1 MLYFLVA
8 LVILFIGFLK
18 FPRKT
23 FISRYCLNLLLS
35 VDQLANTILLGD
47 PDETLSSRIGKG
59 SLKGSRF
66 CIFMAKILGFFDK
79 NHAVKNIEKDEG
91 SDQITKT

>member
-1 MLYFLVA
+1 MLYFLVV
-8 LVILFIGFLK
+8 LVVLFIGFLL

-23 FISRYCLNLLLS
+23 FIRRYCLNLLLS
-35 VDQLANTILLGD
+35 VDQFVNAVLFGD

-59 SLKGSRF
+59 SLKGNRF

-91 SDQITKT
+91 EDQITKT